1 MSNIN
6 TVQAFDKVQSKPAT
20 KNQRVSSKEGI
31 GFKDTLD
38 QTIKDSQKPVEKQN
52 LSETKDSQTKL
63 PEKEKVENVDSKDTE
78 NTKKEEIKTDDV
90 KIDQNNVANTISDN
104 LKLNLTILNKPSDL
118 TSNLESG
125 KISSESMPALE
136 QISVDK
142 INLDNKQSKA
152 DGKIKLEGFKDES
165 LDNEEII
172 LKKDIKFESNSN
184 KPAEEEGTKI
194 ESHLKVDKKETL
206 ELSVHEEDKTKLDS
220 NNEVEFSEVYVP
232 NKHEAIP
239 NTEVIKV
246 KVGDGQTISSEKLVD
261 EVAKNIII
269 KSEDNKQ
276 YELQLDPE
284 NLGKIKVKLL
294 FEDGKLTVSLLCNN
308 NKTAAM
314 LSEGISNLGQAI
326 QQTTKSEVT
335 VNVQEEN
342 YLNNNQNNNEKGN
355 NPNSQ
360 NQNRQNKQNDSNFE
374 DQMKMGLWEIE
385 NLKRQFATDFK
396 FI

>member
-1 MSNIN
+1 MRDIN
-6 TVQAFDKVQSKPAT
+6 TVQAFDKVQSKPAI
-20 KNQRVSSKEGI
+20 KKQKVSSKEGM

-38 QTIKDSQKPVEKQN
+38 QTIKDSQKPVESQN

-63 PEKEKVENVDSKDTE
+63 PEKEKVENLDSKDSE
-78 NTKKEEIKTDDV
+78 NTKKEEIKTDDI
-90 KIDQNNVANTISDN
+90 KIDQNNVSNTISDN
-104 LKLNLTILNKPSDL
+104 LKLNLTTLNKPSDL
-118 TSNLESG
+118 SLNLESG
-125 KISSESMPALE
+125 KISVESMPALE
-136 QISVDK
+136 QISAEKVS
-142 INLDNKQSKA
+142 LDNKQSNA
-152 DGKIKLEGFKDES
+152 EGKIKLEGFKDDS
-165 LDNEEII
+165 LENKGTV
-172 LKKDIKFESNSN
+172 LRKDVE
-184 KPAEEEGTKI
+184 
-194 ESHLKVDKKETL
+194 L
-206 ELSVHEEDKTKLDS
+206 ELSSNNVEAKEDTKLDS
-220 NNEVEFSEVYVP
+220 QVKIDKKDTIELSVNEEDKAKLDTNNEVEFAEVYVP

-239 NTEVIKV
+239 KAEVIKV
-246 KVGDGQTISSEKLVD
+246 KVGDGQTISSEKLVN

>member
-1 MSNIN
+1 MRNIN

-20 KNQRVSSKEGI
+20 KNQRASSKEGI

-63 PEKEKVENVDSKDTE
+63 PEKENVENVDSKDSE

-90 KIDQNNVANTISDN
+90 KVDQNNVANTISDN

-136 QISVDK
+136 QISAEK
-142 INLDNKQSKA
+142 TNLDIKQSKT
-152 DGKIKLEGFKDES
+152 DGKVKLEGFKDES

-172 LKKDIKFESNSN
+172 SKKDIKFESNSN
-184 KPAEEEGTKI
+184 KVAEEDGAKT

-206 ELSVHEEDKTKLDS
+206 ELSVHEEDKTNLDT

>member
-1 MSNIN
+1 MGNIN
-6 TVQAFDKVQSKPAT
+6 TVQAFDKIQSKPAIKKQKT
-20 KNQRVSSKEGI
+20 ALKEGV

-38 QTIKDSQKPVEKQN
+38 QAIKDSQKPVEKQN
-52 LSETKDSQTKL
+52 LSEAKDSQTKL
-63 PEKEKVENVDSKDTE
+63 PEKEKVENVDSKDSE
-78 NTKKEEIKTDDV
+78 NTKKEEIKTDDI
-90 KIDQNNVANTISDN
+90 KIDQNNVSNTISDN
-104 LKLNLTILNKPSDL
+104 LKLNLTILNKSSDA

-125 KISSESMPALE
+125 KISSESMTTLE
-136 QISVDK
+136 QISADK
-142 INLDNKQSKA
+142 INLENRQSTA
-152 DGKIKLEGFKDES
+152 EGKIKLEGFKDEP

-172 LKKDIKFESNSN
+172 SKKDIKIESNSN
-184 KPAEEEGTKI
+184 KVTDEGVKI
-194 ESHLKVDKKETL
+194 ESDLKVDKKDTL
-206 ELSVHEEDKTKLDS
+206 ELSLNDEDKTKLDT
-220 NNEVEFSEVYVP
+220 NNEVEISEVYVP

-239 NTEVIKV
+239 ETEVIKV
-246 KVGDGQTISSEKLVD
+246 KVGDGQSISSEKLVD
-261 EVAKNIII
+261 EVAKNIIL

-355 NPNSQ
+355 NQNSQ
-360 NQNRQNKQNDSNFE
+360 NQNRQNNQNDSNFE
-374 DQMKMGLWEIE
+374 EQMKMGLWEIE
-385 NLKRQFATDFK
+385 NLKRQFTTDFK

>member
-172 LKKDIKFESNSN
+172 SKKDIKFESNSN

-239 NTEVIKV
+239 KTEVIKV

>member
-172 LKKDIKFESNSN
+172 SKKDIKFESNSN

-206 ELSVHEEDKTKLDS
+206 ELSVHEEDKTKLDE

-239 NTEVIKV
+239 KTEVIKV

>member
-1 MSNIN
+1 MRDIN
-6 TVQAFDKVQSKPAT
+6 TVQAFDKVQSKPAI
-20 KNQRVSSKEGI
+20 KKQKVSSKEGM

-38 QTIKDSQKPVEKQN
+38 QTIKDSQKPVENQN

-63 PEKEKVENVDSKDTE
+63 PEKEKVENLDSKDTE
-78 NTKKEEIKTDDV
+78 ATKKEEIKTDDI
-90 KIDQNNVANTISDN
+90 KIDQNNVSNTISDN
-104 LKLNLTILNKPSDL
+104 LKLNLTTLNKPSDL
-118 TSNLESG
+118 SLNLESG
-125 KISSESMPALE
+125 KISVESMPALE
-136 QISVDK
+136 QISAEKVS
-142 INLDNKQSKA
+142 LDNKQSNA
-152 DGKIKLEGFKDES
+152 EGKIKLEGFKDDS
-165 LDNEEII
+165 LENKGTV
-172 LKKDIKFESNSN
+172 LRKDVE
-184 KPAEEEGTKI
+184 
-194 ESHLKVDKKETL
+194 L
-206 ELSVHEEDKTKLDS
+206 ELSSNKVEAKEDTKLDS
-220 NNEVEFSEVYVP
+220 QVKIDKKDTIELSVNEEDKAKLDTNNEVEFAEVYVP

-239 NTEVIKV
+239 KAEVIKV
-246 KVGDGQTISSEKLVD
+246 KVGDGQTISSEKLVN

>member
-1 MSNIN
+1 MRDIN
-6 TVQAFDKVQSKPAT
+6 TVQAFDKVQSKPAI
-20 KNQRVSSKEGI
+20 KKQKVSSKEGM

-38 QTIKDSQKPVEKQN
+38 QTIKDSQKPVENQN

-63 PEKEKVENVDSKDTE
+63 PEKEKVENVDSKDSE
-78 NTKKEEIKTDDV
+78 NTKKEEIKTDDI
-90 KIDQNNVANTISDN
+90 KIDQNNVSNTISDN
-104 LKLNLTILNKPSDL
+104 LKLNLTILNKSSDL

-125 KISSESMPALE
+125 KISSESMSTLE
-136 QISVDK
+136 QISAEKVS
-142 INLDNKQSKA
+142 LDNRQSNGE
-152 DGKIKLEGFKDES
+152 GKIKLEGFKEES

-172 LKKDIKFESNSN
+172 SKKDIKFESNSN
-184 KPAEEEGTKI
+184 KVAEEEGAKI
-194 ESHLKVDKKETL
+194 ESDLKVDKKDPL
-206 ELSVHEEDKTKLDS
+206 ELSVNEEDKAKLDA
-220 NNEVEFSEVYVP
+220 NNEAEFAEVYVP

-239 NTEVIKV
+239 KAEVIKV
-246 KVGDGQTISSEKLVD
+246 KVGDGQTISSEKLVN

>member
-38 QTIKDSQKPVEKQN
+38 QTIKDSQKPVEKQK

-63 PEKEKVENVDSKDTE
+63 PEKEKVENVESKDSE

-125 KISSESMPALE
+125 KISSESMSALE
-136 QISVDK
+136 QISAEK
-142 INLDNKQSKA
+142 TNLDIKQSKA
-152 DGKIKLEGFKDES
+152 DGKVKLEGFKDES

-172 LKKDIKFESNSN
+172 SKKDIKFESNSN
-184 KPAEEEGTKI
+184 KVAEEDGAKTEY
-194 ESHLKVDKKETL
+194 HLKVDKKDTL
-206 ELSVHEEDKTKLDS
+206 ELSVHEEDKTNLET

>member
-6 TVQAFDKVQSKPAT
+6 TVQAFDKIQSKPSIKKQKIA
-20 KNQRVSSKEGI
+20 SKEVM

-52 LSETKDSQTKL
+52 LSHVNDSQAKT
-63 PEKEKVENVDSKDTE
+63 PEKEKNLNSKDTE
-78 NTKKEEIKTDDV
+78 NTKKEEINLDSS
-90 KIDQNNVANTISDN
+90 KIDQNNVENNISDN
-104 LKLNLTILNKPSDL
+104 LKLNLTILNKSSDL
-118 TSNLESG
+118 TSILESG
-125 KISSESMPALE
+125 KISSESMLALE
-136 QISVDK
+136 QISTDK

-152 DGKIKLEGFKDES
+152 EGKIKLEGFKDES
-165 LDNEEII
+165 LDNTEMVS
-172 LKKDIKFESNSN
+172 KKDIKIESNSN
-184 KPAEEEGTKI
+184 KAASEDVAKI
-194 ESHLKVDKKETL
+194 ESHLKVDKKDTL
-206 ELSVHEEDKTKLDS
+206 ELSVNEEDRNKLET
-220 NNEVEFSEVYVP
+220 NNEVEISEVYVP

-239 NTEVIKV
+239 KSEVINV
-246 KVGDGQTISSEKLVD
+246 KVGDGQTISSEKLVN

-314 LSEGISNLGQAI
+314 LSEGISTLGQAI

-335 VNVQEEN
+335 VNVQEES
-342 YLNNNQNNNEKGN
+342 YLNNNQNNNEKGS

-374 DQMKMGLWEIE
+374 DQIKIGLWEIE
-385 NLKRQFATDFK
+385 NLKRQFTTDFK